1 MYAAAPQFAQLDVIE
16 KADSTPIVQLASY
29 TAKPASDPFVLS
41 MDDYYLSNPIARAS
55 AIMASL
61 SAMRADAEKATGTD
75 G

>member
-1 MYAAAPQFAQLDVIE
+1 MQIFQKLLFTVG
-16 KADSTPIVQLASY
+16 
-29 TAKPASDPFVLS
+29 LS
-41 MDDYYLSNPIARAS
+41 IDDYYLSNPIARAS